1 MNTTTFA
8 VSPAASGGRDLR
20 DARNDRLFRYA
31 LVACVVFVLVA
42 LASAALSMLW
52 GGRHA
57 LQMQGLS
64 FFFSAEWNPVENK
77 FGALAPIYG
86 TLVTALIAML
96 IAVPVSFGIA
106 FFLTEVAP
114 RWLRG
119 PVGTAIELLAGIP
132 SIIYGMWGLFVLVPV
147 MTVHVTPWLNDNLGT
162 LPLIG
167 PLFQGPPLGI
177 GMLTAGFVLAI
188 MVIPFISSV
197 MREVFLTVPTR
208 LKESAYALGA
218 TRWEVS
224 WDIVLP
230 YTRSAVIGG
239 IFLGLGRALG
249 ETMAV
254 AFVIG
259 NSVRLT
265 ASVLAVVLAC
275 ATALFGL
282 FFLGWI
288 LWTLVAKGIGGIHW
302 DLFTRMT
309 PPPMEDGGLANA
321 FFGSFVMCVMAIAIG
336 TPLGIAAGTWLAEY
350 GNARK
355 AGTVVRFVN
364 DILLSAPSIVLGLFI
379 YTLYVMQTGGN
390 FSAFAGALALA
401 FIVLPV
407 VVRTTDEML
416 RLVPVQMREAAL
428 SLGIPQ
434 WKVIVQVLYRSAS
447 AGIVTGILLALARIS
462 GETAPLLFTAF
473 GNQYWSTNIMQP
485 MASVPV
491 VMNQFAASP
500 YESWQVLAWAGALVL
515 TVFVLLVSLAA
526 RGLLLRNKISH
537 D

>member
-1 MNTTTFA
+1 M
-8 VSPAASGGRDLR
+8 AS
-20 DARNDRLFRYA
+20 ASDRLY
-31 LVACVVFVLVA
+31 
-42 LASAALSMLW
+42 
-52 GGRHA
+52 
-57 LQMQGLS
+57 
-64 FFFSAEWNPVENK
+64 
-77 FGALAPIYG
+77 
-86 TLVTALIAML
+86 
-96 IAVPVSFGIA
+96 
-106 FFLTEVAP
+106 
-114 RWLRG
+114 LRRRI
-119 PVGTAIELLAGIP
+119 T
-132 SIIYGMWGLFVLVPV
+132 
-147 MTVHVTPWLNDNLGT
+147 N
-162 LPLIG
+162 
-167 PLFQGPPLGI
+167 
-177 GMLTAGFVLAI
+177 
-188 MVIPFISSV
+188 
-197 MREVFLTVPTR
+197 
-208 LKESAYALGA
+208 
-218 TRWEVS
+218 
-224 WDIVLP
+224 
-230 YTRSAVIGG
+230 
-239 IFLGLGRALG
+239 
-249 ETMAV
+249 
-254 AFVIG
+254 
-259 NSVRLT
+259 
-265 ASVLAVVLAC
+265 VLAVLMAC

-288 LWTLVAKGIGGIHW
+288 LWTLVAKGIGGINW

-321 FFGSFVMCVMAIAIG
+321 FFGSMVMCVLAIAIG
-336 TPLGIAAGTWLAEY
+336 TPMGIAAGTWLAEY

-390 FSAFAGALALA
+390 FSAFAGALSLA

-473 GNQYWSTNIMQP
+473 GNQYWNSNVFQP